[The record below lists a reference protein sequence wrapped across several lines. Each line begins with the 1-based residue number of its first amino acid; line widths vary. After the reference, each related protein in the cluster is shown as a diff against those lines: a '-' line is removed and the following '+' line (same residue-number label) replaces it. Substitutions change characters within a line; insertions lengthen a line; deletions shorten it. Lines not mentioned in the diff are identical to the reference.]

1 MWIWDPARS
10 HNGITNKFAFSFS
23 VGERKI
29 MEHSFENRGQRDF
42 VHFKQSP
49 SRLRHSTWIAG
60 IQVNMEVSG
69 SILASLEADYP
80 CRHDGVCVFILYGR
94 A

>member
-29 MEHSFENRGQRDF
+29 MT
-42 VHFKQSP
+42 HFAVQSVF
-49 SRLRHSTWIAG
+49 LVAAL
-60 IQVNMEVSG
+60 QQCEVS
-69 SILASLEADYP
+69 
-80 CRHDGVCVFILYGR
+80 R
-94 A
+94 

>member
-49 SRLRHSTWIAG
+49 SRLRHSSMDRWN
-60 IQVNMEVSG
+60 QVNIEVSG
-69 SILASLEADYP
+69 SILASLEAGYP

>member
-49 SRLRHSTWIAG
+49 SRLLHSSMDRLN
-60 IQVNMEVSG
+60 QVNRKFPEASLRAWKPAIHAGMTESARSG
-69 SILASLEADYP
+69 S
-80 CRHDGVCVFILYGR
+80 
-94 A
+94 